1 MEGEEERDGRKKRKG
16 EMEGM
21 KERKKMR
28 KEGECEGRGGGE
40 FKDISNGGRCQSCK
54 IK

>member
-28 KEGECEGRGGGE
+28 KEGECEGRGGGGSLRI
-40 FKDISNGGRCQSCK
+40 FLTVDDVSLVR
-54 IK
+54 